1 MSFRALFIIAE
12 DPRASGRPAEAVRL
26 AAGVSVWKK
35 VEVALYLRGPAVLL
49 LGENI
54 EDLGLV
60 DAENDARCFALLR
73 EERVPIYAQQGAP
86 GLARLGQAAVPFEE
100 ISDAR
105 LAEIAAARNS
115 VLHF

>member
-1 MSFRALFIIAE
+1 
-12 DPRASGRPAEAVRL
+12 VRI

-35 VEVALYLRGPAVLL
+35 VEVALYLRGPALLL
-49 LGENI
+49 LGENA

-60 DAENDARCFALLR
+60 DAENYARYFPLLR
-73 EERVPIYAQQGAP
+73 EERVPIYAQEGA
-86 GLARLGQAAVPFEE
+86 GELARRIRPAMSFEE

-105 LAEIAAARNS
+105 LAEIAADGNS